1 MGTTNFD
8 TVDCD
13 ELNVAG
19 VDVTAAMAEVA
30 TINGLTASA
39 AELNKLDNCTVTTA
53 ELNLLDE
60 APGLCTFV
68 TAAGAAN
75 VAETTITVK
84 DAAGAA
90 VTRPTFVHVWLSG
103 DANGLGVTSHAADTF
118 AVKTGEGTSFGA
130 TNAAGTGL
138 LAQTK
143 ANGTLVIQTTDTH
156 KTAQFIAAL
165 PVGKH
170 VISVGTI
177 TVTTDYGA

>member
-84 DAAGAA
+84 DAAGPLLPD
-90 VTRPTFVHVWLSG
+90 RHSFMSG
-103 DANGLGVTSHAADTF
+103 FQGMQMVLVSHLMPPIP
-118 AVKTGEGTSFGA
+118 SR
-130 TNAAGTGL
+130 
-138 LAQTK
+138 
-143 ANGTLVIQTTDTH
+143 
-156 KTAQFIAAL
+156 
-165 PVGKH
+165 
-170 VISVGTI
+170 
-177 TVTTDYGA
+177 